1 MRLRLTIQRNGLPAA
16 NILWS
21 VPDTNST
28 TAYTVTRLLEDVNLI
43 VPLESEHWG
52 LEHYVVEVGGFECL
66 HFMPVGQ
73 CLKEDDH
80 VSIRPLMRAEV
91 RARTLMG
98 RHQIS
103 DGGQHLVD
111 GVPFGRPHLRQ
122 PNRPAVRIP
131 PRKRQRLEEIT
142 DEEEARLLVETQ
154 QEEEAEESEAL
165 ANGSALA
172 AAAPG
177 RKSRGAEKTVHFKQP
192 EVEMDLDEDSED
204 DGDDDFAPGEES
216 DDVGADGSKDKDSD
230 SDSDS
235 DSNSE
240 TDSSNASDASDSDS
254 DSSSD
259 DSSSDS
265 DSDSDA
271 APEVRSSKAPV
282 PKNVVPQPPTL
293 LNTSPPGEGKKTTQ
307 SRNARRT
314 KTNRLKHLKEA
325 GKLHKDAD
333 LKALERYD
341 EEQRLQQNGAQLEQ
355 RHPFAQPAGKRKRI
369 EDEEPTQPAIDEAAE
384 LEKRKQEMIAR
395 FGQDSDV
402 TMEVEEPASS
412 RTDKATSASPQQESK
427 EPGATPEKAPERKR
441 LRPDVSAIG
450 RMLARQTKNILQKP
464 VKAKEPT
471 PEPEGST
478 DPEYWK
484 TRINLSAFECWEEQY
499 ELTAPPFPFQQHWDP
514 VSKVM
519 RDAAKKKK
527 SKKGGK
533 KPVPVQEPEEE
544 EEEEEKIF
552 LNYDDTPNDDNPDV
566 EIHAAIEDQLQQDI
580 ATASQAQ
587 SDLPLLPD
595 DLSTLPDLTSAD
607 IKEGAIIVCKF
618 FGVNPIT
625 VTPEIS
631 GFKTAVVEREGDS
644 GAGAGTIRLKIAEHD
659 LPKRQ
664 KKFNSKGERVYDA
677 KDGFFM
683 DEGEDERLWSGM
695 FGELLEGKLL
705 KAA

>member
-1 MRLRLTIQRNGLPAA
+1 MLMD
-16 NILWS
+16 S
-21 VPDTNST
+21 
-28 TAYTVTRLLEDVNLI
+28 
-43 VPLESEHWG
+43 
-52 LEHYVVEVGGFECL
+52 
-66 HFMPVGQ
+66 
-73 CLKEDDH
+73 
-80 VSIRPLMRAEV
+80 SIRPLMRAEI
-91 RARTLMG
+91 RARTLTG

-111 GVPFGRPHLRQ
+111 GVPFGRPYLRQ

-142 DEEEARLLVETQ
+142 DDEEGRLLMETQ
-154 QEEEAEESEAL
+154 QEDQEESEAL
-165 ANGSALA
+165 VDESALVTA
-172 AAAPG
+172 TPG
-177 RKSRGAEKTVHFKQP
+177 RKSRGAQKTVHFKQP
-192 EVEMDLDEDSED
+192 EVEMELDEDSED
-204 DGDDDFAPGEES
+204 EDDDDFAPDEES
-216 DDVGADGSKDKDSD
+216 DEVDVNASDDSD

-235 DSNSE
+235 
-240 TDSSNASDASDSDS
+240 TDSSSASDASDSDSDS

-265 DSDSDA
+265 DSDSESDSDA
-271 APEVRSSKAPV
+271 APEVRSSKVPV
-282 PKNVVPQPPTL
+282 PKTAVTQSPTN
-293 LNTSPPGEGKKTTQ
+293 LNMSPPGEGKKTTQ

-333 LKALERYD
+333 LKDLERH
-341 EEQRLQQNGAQLEQ
+341 EEELRLQQNGEQLEQ
-355 RHPFAQPAGKRKRI
+355 RQSFAQPAGKRKRI
-369 EDEEPTQPAIDEAAE
+369 EDGEATQPAIDEAAE
-384 LEKRKQEMIAR
+384 LEKRKQEMIAK
-395 FGQDSDV
+395 FGQESDV
-402 TMEVEEPASS
+402 TMEAEEPASS
-412 RTDKATSASPQQESK
+412 KTKEAISASPQQESK
-427 EPGATPEKAPERKR
+427 EPAATPENFPERKR

-450 RMLARQTKNILQKP
+450 RMLARQTKNLVKKP

-478 DPEYWK
+478 DPDFWK
-484 TRINLSAFECWEEQY
+484 SRINLSAFECWEEEY

-527 SKKGGK
+527 GKKGGK
-533 KPVPVQEPEEE
+533 KLVPVQEPEEE

-552 LNYDDTPNDDNPDV
+552 LNYDDTPDDDNPDV

-580 ATASQAQ
+580 ATASQEQ
-587 SDLPLLPD
+587 SHLPPLPE

-607 IKEGAIIVCKF
+607 IKAGAVIACKF
-618 FGVNPIT
+618 FGVNPVT

-631 GFKTAVVEREGDS
+631 DFKTAVVEREGDS
-644 GAGAGTIRLKIAEHD
+644 GAGAGTIRLRIAKRD
-659 LPKRQ
+659 LPKKE

-683 DEGEDERLWSGM
+683 DEEEEEGLWSGM